1 MWQKFLLAGV
11 PIGALLFLACSSSST
26 TTQTPSASG
35 EDSGTP
41 DDTTGDGDG
50 DDAGKVPT
58 GEVVCTSGK
67 TWNSPERGVK
77 MNPGLACIS
86 CHTSTTNEG
95 PILQIGGTVFP
106 TFNEEDYCYGI
117 NGTSEDVKVVITDA
131 DGTEH
136 ELPVGPTGNFSVLA
150 TDAKIKMPIH
160 AKVVAN
166 GQERAMEAAQTTGDC
181 NSCHTEKGKNGAPGR
196 ITTP

>member
-1 MWQKFLLAGV
+1 MWQKLLLACAPV
-11 PIGALLFLACSSSST
+11 GALLFIACSSSST

-35 EDSGTP
+35 DTDSGTP
-41 DDTTGDGDG
+41 PGTDDGDG

-58 GEVVCTSGK
+58 GQVVCTSGK
-67 TWNSPERGVK
+67 KWSSPERGVK
-77 MNPGLACIS
+77 MNPGLACIA
-86 CHTSTTNEG
+86 CHSSTTKEG

-117 NGTSEDVKVVITDA
+117 DGTKDDVKVVITDA

-136 ELPVGPTGNFSVLA
+136 ELPVGPTGNFSALV
-150 TDAKIKMPIH
+150 TDATIKMPIH

-166 GQERAMEAAQTTGDC
+166 GQERVMQAEQTTGDC